1 MRFRVLLAVWF
12 AVCGAMLLLA
22 QAPTHLAPPPTPS
35 AAAPAQPHARAKKA
49 PPAPAAPQAIFD
61 ATSLGSPLQLQ
72 SDWRVGITSDP
83 SASSPAFDDSNWAI
97 RIAQAKINDVPDE
110 EDGGSAPAVKSGSGS
125 TANPAT
131 KAGSQRFAWFR
142 LHIKL
147 APNHGPV
154 ALLIELPVSAS
165 TSLSLDS
172 TGNSPDVYANGRHIQ
187 PEGPHGDAPDRYQ
200 LISRIYDLN
209 VPANETSLA
218 LVLRIHYTAFG
229 YGAYTTFFANRTL
242 CLGNPGD
249 LARELNL
256 WSNRSLF
263 ERLPRLIYCVLLA
276 ILAIFLFALY
286 LTQRDRT
293 EYLWLALHELAQAP
307 LGFIELAGSSAR
319 LDTLWYGALALE
331 LILVSAYLF
340 FEFLVV
346 FLSLRRPWYTRWLRY
361 TAPLLLAVGP
371 MLLSVG
377 HSTTVAILL
386 VCVLL
391 FSAVWALVWFI
402 FVFITLFAAALRR
415 NLEAGLWLIPLIL
428 SVIGVIEA
436 ITTSV
441 ISDETGVVYRS
452 RLTIDAGPIPIHMS
466 SVGDFAGILVILL
479 IIYLRFMHIYR
490 DQEHAASEL
499 AAARS
504 VQELLIPREKVATPG
519 FEVDSV
525 YCPANEVGGDFFH
538 LQSAGLEGML
548 VVIGDVAGK
557 GLKAAMNVSLL
568 MGALRRTH
576 ERSPAK
582 ILESLNGVL
591 TGTES
596 FTTCQAIWFASNGE
610 VVIANAGHLPP
621 YLNSQEI
628 NLPGA
633 LPLGVL
639 PQVTYDEE
647 RFYLHPGDRI
657 LLLSDGVVEARQP
670 SGELFGFDRVRY
682 LSNQSAF
689 YLADAAKS
697 FGQEDDIT
705 VLTVRRQAQVVL
717 AA

>member
-1 MRFRVLLAVWF
+1 MRFRVLAAVWF
-12 AVCGAMLLLA
+12 AVCGATPLLA
-22 QAPTHLAPPPTPS
+22 QAPPPAPSATAPVPVQSHSRAKKSPPTPS
-35 AAAPAQPHARAKKA
+35 A
-49 PPAPAAPQAIFD
+49 PQAVFD

-83 SASSPAFDDSNWAI
+83 AASSPTFDDSNWAI
-97 RIAQAKINDVPDE
+97 RNAQPYINEVPDN
-110 EDGGSAPAVKSGSGS
+110 EDEGSVPAAQSGSGS
-125 TANPAT
+125 TAKPAT
-131 KAGSQRFAWFR
+131 NADAQTYAWFR

-147 APNHGPV
+147 APNHGPI
-154 ALLIELPVSAS
+154 ALLIELPISAN
-165 TSLSLDS
+165 TSFGLGS
-172 TGNSPDVYANGRHIQ
+172 TGPSPDVYANGQHIQ
-187 PEGPHGDAPDRYQ
+187 PEGPHGDAPQHYQ
-200 LISRIYDLN
+200 PISRIYNLN
-209 VPANETSLA
+209 IPASETSLT
-218 LVLRIHYTAFG
+218 LVVRMYYTAFG
-229 YGAYTTFFANRTL
+229 YGAYTTFFANRTFY
-242 CLGNPGD
+242 LGNPGD

-263 ERLPRLIYCVLLA
+263 ERLPRLVYCVLLGL
-276 ILAIFLFALY
+276 LAIFLFALY

-319 LDTLWYGALALE
+319 LDTLWYAALILE
-331 LILVSAYLF
+331 LILISAYLF

-346 FLSLRRPWYTRWLRY
+346 FLSLPRPWYTRWLRY

-371 MLLSVG
+371 TLLLVG
-377 HSTTVAILL
+377 HSTAVAILL
-386 VCVLL
+386 AGVLL
-391 FSAVWALVWFI
+391 FSAVWALGWFI
-402 FVFITLFAAALRR
+402 FVFITLFAAAVRR

-428 SVIGVIEA
+428 SVIGLIEP
-436 ITTSV
+436 IVTST
-441 ISDETGVVYRS
+441 ISDEIGVVYRS
-452 RLTIDAGPIPIHMS
+452 PLTIDAGPIPIHMS
-466 SVGDFAGILVILL
+466 SVGDFAGIFVILL
-479 IIYLRFMHIYR
+479 IIYLRFIRIYR
-490 DQEHAASEL
+490 DQERAASEL

-519 FEVDSV
+519 FEVDAV
-525 YCPANEVGGDFFH
+525 YSPANEVGGDFFH
-538 LQSAGLEGML
+538 LESAGPEGML

-596 FTTCQAIWFASNGE
+596 FTTCQAIWLASNGE
-610 VVIANAGHLPP
+610 MVIANAGHLPP

-639 PQVTYDEE
+639 PQASYEE
-647 RFYLHPGDRI
+647 VHFYLHPGDRI
-657 LLLSDGVVEARQP
+657 LLLSDGVVEARRP

-689 YLADAAKS
+689 YLADAAKA

-705 VLTVRRQAQVVL
+705 VLTVRRLAQAL